1 MKFQTLNSSSRVIL
15 LSVISLLAFSSCSK
29 KDKVIGVKDND
40 AEMNA
45 AIAKARETLPL
56 FWRAFEKQERGETD
70 FALKVR
76 ITDKRGTEHF
86 WATDIEHRDGKIK
99 GIINNEPNIVAKVK
113 MGDVIEIPEP
123 DITDWLYMREGKMVG
138 NFTLK
143 PLFKEMPKKEVDFY
157 KSIMVDP

>member
-1 MKFQTLNSSSRVIL
+1 MKFKRLNPSSWLIL
-15 LSVISLLAFSSCSK
+15 SCALSLLAISSCSK
-29 KDKVIGVKDND
+29 QDKVIGVKDD
-40 AEMNA
+40 EPAMIA
-45 AIAKARETLPL
+45 AISKARETLPL
-56 FWRAFEKQERGETD
+56 FWRAFDKQERGEKD

-76 ITDKRGTEHF
+76 ITDKHGSEHF

-99 GIINNEPNIVAKVK
+99 GIINNDPNIVTKVK
-113 MGDVIEIPEP
+113 MGDVIEIPEA

-143 PLFKEMPKKEVDFY
+143 VLFKEMPKKEVEFY

>member
-1 MKFQTLNSSSRVIL
+1 MKFKALVSGSRVL
-15 LSVISLLAFSSCSK
+15 VLSVLALIAFSSCSK
-29 KDKVIGVKDND
+29 HDKVIGIKDD
-40 AEMNA
+40 DPAMIA

-56 FWRAFEKQERGETD
+56 FWRAFEKQERGETE

-76 ITDKRGTEHF
+76 ITDKHGSEHF
-86 WATDIEHRDGKIK
+86 WATDLEHRDGKIK
-99 GIINNEPNIVAKVK
+99 GIINNDPNIVAKVK
-113 MGDVIEIPEP
+113 IGDVIEIPEA

-143 PLFKEMPKKEVDFY
+143 VLFKQMPKKEVDFY